1 MSEPTRPLRHLARLV
16 PHLQAASAER
26 VRPAAQTEAA
36 GPSIWAPI
44 HLGVDEY
51 GHQVSITLAYRNLLI
66 AGEPGAG
73 KSVGPNDVVAH
84 TALSLDANL
93 WLFDGKLVEL
103 GLWRSCAE
111 RFVGN
116 DLDHALGALAELTA
130 EMGRRYDLLDAEGR
144 RKITP
149 DDAERHGVR
158 PIVVVIDELAYYS
171 ATVGTKQ
178 TREAF
183 AVALRDLVARGRA
196 AGVIVVAATQ
206 RPSSDIIPTSL
217 RDLFGYRWAFRC
229 TTDTSSDIVLG
240 HGWASREHTAAAIT
254 PDDQGVGLLLA
265 EGGEPRRLKAAHLA
279 DAQVHGIAEHAAT
292 LRLAHRL
299 AGGAA

>member
-16 PHLQAASAER
+16 AHLQAASADR
-26 VRPAAQTEAA
+26 ARPAAPTGDV

-51 GHQVSITLAYRNLLI
+51 GRHVSITLAYRNLLI

-73 KSVGPNDVVAH
+73 KSVGLNDVVAH
-84 TALSLDANL
+84 TALSLDADL

-116 DLDHALGALAELTA
+116 DLDQALGALAELA
-130 EMGRRYDLLDAEGR
+130 AKMDRRYDLLDAEGR

-149 DDAERHGVR
+149 DDAARHGVR

-183 AVALRDLVARGRA
+183 AVAVRDLVARGRA
-196 AGVIVVAATQ
+196 AGIIVVAATQ

-240 HGWASREHTAAAIT
+240 HGWASREHTAAAVT
-254 PDDQGVGLLLA
+254 SDDQGVGLLLA
-265 EGGEPRRLKAAHLA
+265 EGGEPRRLKAAYLT
-279 DAQVHGIAEHAAT
+279 DEQVHRIAEQAAT
-292 LRLAHRL
+292 RRLAHRL
-299 AGGAA
+299 TRGVA